1 MFELKGKYGTAIV
14 FTDLADDKS
23 ISQVKCEGVQTNLT
37 KRRKEPE
44 PQYLRGKMRFV

>member
-1 MFELKGKYGTAIV
+1 MRKEIRDFWKDESGMGTV
-14 FTDLADDKS
+14 E
-23 ISQVKCEGVQTNLT
+23 VKCEGVQTNLT